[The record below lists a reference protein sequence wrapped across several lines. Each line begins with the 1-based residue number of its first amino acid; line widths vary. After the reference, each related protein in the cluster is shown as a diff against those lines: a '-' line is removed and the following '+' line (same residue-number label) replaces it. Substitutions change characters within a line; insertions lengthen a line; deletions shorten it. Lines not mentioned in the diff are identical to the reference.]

1 MSPKE
6 SAHSLALSTCCC
18 CPQVGPHEDDDDAD
32 EGHPDAAVDV
42 AFPETGYESYLWS
55 PQNAIC
61 CGQQIAKQIA
71 VAVEIIRERDR
82 YSQSVSE

>member
-1 MSPKE
+1 MSLKQ
-6 SAHSLALSTCCC
+6 SAHSLALSTC
-18 CPQVGPHEDDDDAD
+18 CPQVGPHEDDDED
-32 EGHPDAAVDV
+32 EGHV
-42 AFPETGYESYLWS
+42 AFPKTGYESYLWS

-82 YSQSVSE
+82 YSHSLSECE